1 MTRII
6 MSTAAEASNQAAS
19 SLPVTAV
26 IFAVISTVLYFWL
39 LKPLLSPVAPAEQ
52 GNRATDNP
60 ARVANGGGTPRRARQ
75 RRSGGDSSDVATLLA
90 ENTRCPPHMAPA
102 SARYLDTGGISLLS
116 DGVLPF
122 RHGRAAA
129 YEQALAT
136 TDANGVAKNRKDR
149 ARVLSRVLALDGSAG
164 MSSSSPPPRGS
175 TVVISIPSTDVGCE
189 KLRRALYLLS
199 THFNTM
205 LILSNVSRDISDDDV
220 DAMVA
225 TLRGN
230 DPTAL
235 PTDILPRHRIVA
247 AQSITGRVAFV
258 RQLGRVEFVLDFE
271 DDMRSQLGRF
281 GFRVLVYGNDSKGSG
296 SSLGN
301 ALIA

>member
-1 MTRII
+1 
-6 MSTAAEASNQAAS
+6 MSDSTEASNQAAS

-52 GNRATDNP
+52 GNRATDAP
-60 ARVANGGGTPRRARQ
+60 VRVATPQRRARHAA
-75 RRSGGDSSDVATLLA
+75 RSSGGDSSDIASLLA
-90 ENTRCPPHMAPA
+90 ENTRCPPHMASA

-116 DGVLPF
+116 DGLLPF
-122 RHGRAAA
+122 RYGRAAA

-136 TDANGVAKNRKDR
+136 TDSNAVAKNRKDR
-149 ARVLSRVLALDGSAG
+149 ARVLSRVLALDGAG
-164 MSSSSPPPRGS
+164 LPPSRGS

-199 THFNTM
+199 THFNAM
-205 LILSNVSRDISDDDV
+205 VILSNVDRNITDADV

-235 PTDILPRHRIVA
+235 PTDVLPRHRIVA

-258 RQLGRVEFVLDFE
+258 RQLGRVEFVLDFDE
-271 DDMRSQLGRF
+271 EMQSQLGRF
-281 GFRVLVYGNDSKGSG
+281 GFRVLVYGNDSSGRG

-301 ALIA
+301 ALMP